1 MQRLCQIPY
10 SFFGWKHRLK
20 RYLCTY
26 KIVSERSKHAS
37 KSVEKWTK
45 TIPFTVNIPSI
56 QNKQIPGFDL
66 CKFEGVSL
74 FKLSIHTI
82 SFSGLYF
89 SGWLCLISASFGL
102 CHSYS
107 GVLMSIC
114 LIYVF
119 QLPLIESF
127 IHYPHF
133 VNPSFALFQCN
144 LNYITSIFQK
154 CRKKMN
160 IELSSF

>member
-37 KSVEKWTK
+37 KSVERWTK

-56 QNKQIPGFDL
+56 QNNRFLVLTFVNLRGFPCL
-66 CKFEGVSL
+66 NWVYI
-74 FKLSIHTI
+74 LS

-119 QLPLIESF
+119 PLPLIESF

-133 VNPSFALFQCN
+133 VNPSFALFSA
-144 LNYITSIFQK
+144 IWI
-154 CRKKMN
+154 
-160 IELSSF
+160 I

>member
-1 MQRLCQIPY
+1 MHQRVWRNEQ
-10 SFFGWKHRLK
+10 RQ
-20 RYLCTY
+20 YLLLLIFLPSRTNRFL
-26 KIVSERSKHAS
+26 VL
-37 KSVEKWTK
+37 T
-45 TIPFTVNIPSI
+45 FVNLR
-56 QNKQIPGFDL
+56 GFPCL
-66 CKFEGVSL
+66 NWVYI
-74 FKLSIHTI
+74 LS

-119 QLPLIESF
+119 PLPLIESF

-133 VNPSFALFQCN
+133 VKPSFALFQCN